1 MDVFVARQPIFDRAR
16 ELFGYELLF
25 RSNAISSQFDGTA
38 DESATSQVIANSLFS
53 IGLENIVGGNRAFIN
68 FNDGLLRGGLHTML
82 PRKQIVL
89 EILESVKPDTD
100 LIALCRNLRKEG
112 YTIAL
117 DDFVGDP
124 SFEPLTEIAQ
134 IIKVDI
140 HATPE
145 SEQERML
152 RTYRPRGIAMLA
164 ERVETAGEFERARR
178 AGYDHFQG
186 FFFARPAIVKGRQ
199 IPAAKF
205 NCLRLLGELQK
216 TDLDFD
222 RLKVMIS
229 QDLSFSYKLLRYVN
243 SALFS
248 PRAEI
253 NSIAQSLMLLGETG
267 VRHWIAVAAL
277 PELAKDKPGE
287 LVTHSLVRASFC
299 ERLASLAGIREW
311 RQGFLMGMFSLLDAL
326 IDVPLDA
333 ALRQVGVA
341 PAIAAALLG
350 TAPDQDPWRSVYN
363 LACLYEKCDWDAVG
377 AAASKLGIG
386 ASDLTRAYSES
397 TFWAQRALHATTR
410 QRNSRRE
417 ARHLTEG
424 SIRIRWEDE
433 SGNERVATA
442 QLENVSTSGLHL
454 RMPDRIAVG
463 ALVSCYD
470 SQIGIS
476 GTGCVRYCNTSR
488 GKYLVG
494 LEFTNGTGWRKGSS

>member
-248 PRAEI
+248 PAR
-253 NSIAQSLMLLGETG
+253 
-267 VRHWIAVAAL
+267 
-277 PELAKDKPGE
+277 
-287 LVTHSLVRASFC
+287 
-299 ERLASLAGIREW
+299 RLILS
-311 RQGFLMGMFSLLDAL
+311 
-326 IDVPLDA
+326 P
-333 ALRQVGVA
+333 
-341 PAIAAALLG
+341 
-350 TAPDQDPWRSVYN
+350 
-363 LACLYEKCDWDAVG
+363 
-377 AAASKLGIG
+377 
-386 ASDLTRAYSES
+386 
-397 TFWAQRALHATTR
+397 
-410 QRNSRRE
+410 SR
-417 ARHLTEG
+417 
-424 SIRIRWEDE
+424 
-433 SGNERVATA
+433 
-442 QLENVSTSGLHL
+442 
-454 RMPDRIAVG
+454 
-463 ALVSCYD
+463 
-470 SQIGIS
+470 
-476 GTGCVRYCNTSR
+476 
-488 GKYLVG
+488 
-494 LEFTNGTGWRKGSS
+494 